1 MASGKEE
8 FTTDEVKEYMT
19 QCLRLFSNDIFKKEE
34 IPLAITLQKIREELN
49 TLEAKKAAV
58 DYRAHARTRFF
69 FTVLSGTVFTQLTL
83 SYYGI
88 FMVDWLGWD
97 LIEPL
102 TYTVSQGTFVA
113 LLLYWLRYSEDTS
126 YQKMDESLTNS
137 AKIKF
142 YQRRDFDY
150 QRYLYLQREEKRLS

>member
-1 MASGKEE
+1 MHPKPLGVSDILDVFGADMEDRLKAIGKEE
-8 FTTDEVKEYMT
+8 FSPNEVKDIMT
-19 QCLRLFSNDIFKKEE
+19 QSLRLFSNDIFKKEE

-49 TLEAKKAAV
+49 ELEVKKTMI

-69 FTVLSGTVFTQLTL
+69 FTLLSGTIFSQLTL

-102 TYTVSQGTFVA
+102 TYTVS
-113 LLLYWLRYSEDTS
+113 
-126 YQKMDESLTNS
+126 
-137 AKIKF
+137 
-142 YQRRDFDY
+142 
-150 QRYLYLQREEKRLS
+150 